1 REIKNQYSEIILLDN
16 ILSNASETSLMKSES
31 LKFYHPSWYTDGEGF
46 SYISHNDLDIN
57 LYFVTSVLDL
67 KAQRERIT
75 LDHGDI
81 FPFRAHWGRAGTY
94 YTADGMIKF
103 LPFKSEL
110 KSGVRSTLMG
120 DARNVPFEATITAVP
135 AKYTKKKRDFD
146 NAEAQMVRGIGSLDV
161 NPLSNEL
168 LFTALGDMWQQDGAG
183 DAQNIDMDSVGQV
196 NDPTW
201 SLDGSRIAF
210 VGERDGQMDIW
221 VRNVLNGNERRLTN
235 DKGREYRI
243 SWSRDGSKIAY
254 LSTRGVSNTWGRA
267 DVKVIDVEYG
277 TTHVVEENVFTP
289 GRPIW
294 AMDGEHIL
302 MAAVKPATSRFREG
316 MHIIRQYHVES
327 GRIKNFEMPND
338 LGLSTRDG
346 SGPVLSPDGA
356 KLAYISEGEVRAV
369 NVDMSG
375 NITGT
380 IANMCFDVAHMPRWK
395 MNSEDVVY
403 LSGSALKTCNVRTG
417 VVSTQNINLNWA
429 RDIASEKTI
438 HVGRFFDGIS
448 DEMRNNV
455 DVFIR
460 DGRIVKISDHGT
472 DEAIG
477 EMIDHSSDS
486 MIPGIMAGHT
496 HQTELLGER
505 LGRNWLSY
513 GITSVR
519 DPGTNPYKSL
529 MRKETWESKKQKG
542 PRMFYA
548 GWLTGGQRIYYGQS
562 YNAVNEKALRHELT
576 RAKELDYDM
585 IKSYVRLPD
594 EYQQILIKEAHAMG
608 IPLSSHE
615 IAPAVQN
622 GMDSVEHIAATSRRG
637 YSPKFSYTGNSYDDV
652 IKIIAGSGLFITP
665 TTILDAGYHK
675 YLNANPEYETDA
687 KYLTFL

>member
-1 REIKNQYSEIILLDN
+1 
-16 ILSNASETSLMKSES
+16 
-31 LKFYHPSWYTDGEGF
+31 
-46 SYISHNDLDIN
+46 
-57 LYFVTSVLDL
+57 
-67 KAQRERIT
+67 
-75 LDHGDI
+75 
-81 FPFRAHWGRAGTY
+81 
-94 YTADGMIKF
+94 
-103 LPFKSEL
+103 
-110 KSGVRSTLMG
+110 
-120 DARNVPFEATITAVP
+120 
-135 AKYTKKKRDFD
+135 
-146 NAEAQMVRGIGSLDV
+146 
-161 NPLSNEL
+161 
-168 LFTALGDMWQQDGAG
+168 
-183 DAQNIDMDSVGQV
+183 
-196 NDPTW
+196 
-201 SLDGSRIAF
+201 
-210 VGERDGQMDIW
+210 
-221 VRNVLNGNERRLTN
+221 LNGEERRLTN

-277 TTHVVEENVFTP
+277 NIDVIDESIHTP
-289 GRPIW
+289 GRPVW
-294 AMDGEHIL
+294 AMDNVHIL
-302 MAAVKPATSRFREG
+302 MAVSNPATSRFREG
-316 MHIIRQYHVES
+316 MHVIRQYHAES
-327 GRIKNFEMPND
+327 GRIKNFDMPND

-356 KLAYISEGEVRAV
+356 KIAYISEGEVRAV
-369 NVDMSG
+369 SVDMSG

-380 IANMCFDVAHMPRWK
+380 LANMCSDAAHMPRWK

-403 LSGSALKTCNVRTG
+403 LSGSVLQSCNIRTG
-417 VVSTQNINLNWA
+417 AVSNESINLNWS
-429 RDIASEKTI
+429 RDVAGEKTI
-438 HVGRFFDGIS
+438 HVGRLFDGIS
-448 DEMRNNV
+448 DEMQTNV

-460 DGRIVKISDHGT
+460 DGRIVKIRDHGT
-472 DEAIG
+472 EDAIG
-477 EMIDHSSDS
+477 EEIDHSSDT

-496 HQTELLGER
+496 HQTELLGEH

-529 MRKETWESKKQKG
+529 MRKETWESRNQKG

-562 YNAVNEKALRHELT
+562 YNAVNEKAFMHELT
-576 RAKELDYDM
+576 RARELDYDM

-594 EYQQILIKEAHAMG
+594 EYQQILIREAHAMG

-675 YLNANPEYETDA
+675 YLNENPNYETDG
-687 KYLTFL
+687 KYLTFLDQYQRDGQKASGLSRTAQKETDQLPTVLKTIKALHDAGANFAAGTDSPFIPYGISQHFEMFLMVEAGLTPAEAIRAATINVARNIGAENDLGSLEPGKLADMAILSGNPLEDIREIRNVKATVKGGHYYTIDELLMRDGQ